1 MAEKESKKL
10 MRKNFWTLKRKESMN
25 GYLFLLPWI
34 IGTLLLFIYPLF
46 DSLRLSFTEQIM
58 GTDENIWVGLKN
70 YKTALTGDATYLSR
84 YISNVTNLLKTV
96 PFVNIFSLLI
106 AVMLNRKFK
115 GRTVFRAIF
124 FLPVILGS
132 GFAMHSYLSQT
143 YNGNAMEVAK
153 EFLIPREVA
162 IYIGAK
168 ATALVSE
175 FLDLISSIL
184 WKSGVPIVIYLAA
197 LQGVPSTLYEAARV
211 DAATEWEMFW
221 LITLPLITPNMLL
234 NLVYTVIDSFNDS
247 TNWLLQ
253 YINDKSFGNMEFNYA
268 AAMSWLFFIWI
279 IVLIAV
285 IFLVMR
291 PFVNKAK
298 DR

>member
-58 GTDENIWVGLKN
+58 GTDESVWVGLEN
-70 YKTALTGDATYLSR
+70 YKTALTGDATYLSH

-132 GFAMHSYLSQT
+132 GFAMHSYLNQT

-253 YINDKSFGNMEFNYA
+253 YINGKSFGDMEFNYA

-285 IFLVMR
+285 IFLIMR
-291 PFVNKAK
+291 PFVNRAK